1 MHIMGQIIKINFLM
15 SVIETFSFKK
25 YLTLGRQ
32 GSFWKSLE
40 VSKIVLKEIFLFQ
53 RQYQQCLELV

>member
-40 VSKIVLKEIFLFQ
+40 VSKIVL
-53 RQYQQCLELV
+53 